1 MPRLV
6 DDQLFGKEP
15 NIVDPDLIEDGLRSK
30 QFATILDLLGYGE
43 IHGIDDPKGDGTNT
57 FQKNIFLDGTPIKNA
72 DGTENFTDVEVHLRN
87 GTSTQNAVP
96 DINGVESTIPVGVA
110 LTNSPFTTTKT
121 GTYKL
126 ASGENET
133 TVADGVTLG
142 RNQMLVNITNHGYS
156 VGEVVHWENTTAT
169 GTVQT
174 ENPQTQNILSVP
186 DSNKFVINTTFQNQS
201 FGFNETAECAVK
213 TSVGLSRTITNTNV
227 NKVRVTLQFPS
238 LQKFGDDGDI
248 SGARVQTSIR
258 ITENNG
264 NIRNP
269 VILDLTDGRTT
280 SPYLKDYE
288 IEFFKEAKY
297 FINFGAITIQLE
309 NHGFSVGDSLEVDF
323 REGRLNGTAVT
334 TTISSVTDANNFIIA
349 VSLANTEFGNING
362 QIVHITDQLQYPIV
376 LSVFRN
382 TADSTDAKLQNTT
395 NWLTYTEIQ
404 TDTSTYRG
412 FAYAAIR
419 FNAQEFQSYPKR
431 MYRVK
436 GTKVKIPGTDSNG
449 LTPIVVHDQAQADS
463 LGLAGDINGFGFIH
477 YPSGY
482 QFNGT
487 FKANKEW
494 TSDPAW
500 ILYDILT
507 TDKGFGGTEGFITED
522 QLDVFSFYS
531 ASAYSSTLIF
541 DKLTQTTEPRF
552 SCNVVLNRKNDA
564 YTLINDLCSIM
575 NAMPF
580 YGVGTLQIA
589 QDRPTNLATNESEPQ
604 YIFNLSNV
612 TEEGFTYQ
620 GAGNRTKFTAVEV
633 SYFDNETQQIDFE
646 RVNMDSDTTDR
657 LGFVRKTLK
666 SFACTSRG
674 QANRLGRWFL
684 YSQLYEAEVVSF
696 TTTLE
701 AGVIVRPSTI
711 IGIQDPVKA
720 GVRKGGRIKTGVSTT
735 QIVVDRMSIE
745 GNDLS
750 HESGSTLT
758 VILPNGKASKPR
770 TIQTIDGTTIT
781 VSSAFEDEDGNTAT
795 PQANSVYVIDSPSV
809 KLQIFRVIS
818 IEEKNDCQYTITAL
832 FHQPDKYNFVENL
845 EVPQAR
851 NITTILKE
859 KPAPSNLTA
868 SEQIVL
874 LNNRAVSKIFVSWQ
888 PIQGVKQY
896 LLGYRR
902 GNENLKTVRLSR
914 PTFELFESELGT
926 YDFLVKSYNALNK
939 LSRNISSLRFSA
951 IGKTAVPADPSGL
964 TVEPVSEQFIRLR
977 FDPSTD
983 VDVIH
988 GGSVV
993 VRHSVNTGNFATFSN
1008 AIDIVPKLSGNSTE
1022 ALVPALTGTYLIKFI
1037 DDGGRKSTNAAKVIV
1052 TQPDPQPNQV
1062 ILTERE
1068 DTDSPP
1074 FQGNKVNT
1082 FYDATFDGLLLDGT
1096 LLIDSITQN
1105 IDDLSNI
1112 DFASPITSSGSYE
1125 FANEIDMGGI
1135 FNLMLQRRFVTSGL
1149 LPNDLLD
1156 SRTANIDAWTE
1167 FDGALAEDV
1176 NAKLLVA
1183 TTELATTTS
1192 TAATYGQS
1200 ETTITIAKTSH
1211 GYAVG
1216 DQVVID
1222 FTAGSATDGNYV
1234 IQTVP
1239 NANSFTVTSTASATI
1254 SAGTS
1259 CTYGPNFSQFNTFA
1273 NGEYRGRGFKFK
1285 VELTSND
1292 PAQNINV
1299 TELGYEASVKR
1310 RTETVNTAIASQCAT
1325 NNAAKTVTFGS
1336 PFFVGTGSLGG
1347 STTAFLP
1354 TIGITLEGAV
1364 SGDYFKITSISG
1376 TQFDIETRDS
1386 SNNFKDLSFKYT
1398 AIGFGKGS

>member
-43 IHGIDDPKGDGTNT
+43 IHGIDDPQGDGSST
-57 FQKNIFLDGTPIKNA
+57 FRKNIFLDGTPIQNN

-87 GTSTQNAVP
+87 GTSDQTAVP
-96 DINGVESTIPVGVA
+96 DINGVENTIPVGVA

-121 GTYKL
+121 GTYTL
-126 ASGENET
+126 AGSGGQ
-133 TVADGVTLG
+133 TVSGVTLG
-142 RNQMLVNITNHGYS
+142 PNQMLVEIASHGYS
-156 VGEVVHWENTTAT
+156 VGEVIHWENTTAT
-169 GTVQT
+169 ATVQT
-174 ENPQTQNILSVP
+174 DNPQTQNILSIP
-186 DSNKFVINTTFQNQS
+186 DSGKFVVNTTFEDTSFQN
-201 FGFNETAECAVK
+201 GACEVK
-213 TSVGLSRTITNTNV
+213 TSIGLSRSITNTSV
-227 NKVRVTLQFPS
+227 DKVRVTMQFPA
-238 LQKFGDDGDI
+238 LQEFKDDGDI
-248 SGARVQTSIR
+248 IAAEAKISIR

-269 VILDLTDGRTT
+269 VILDVTNGRAT

-288 IEFFKEAKY
+288 IEFNRVASYLVNAGTVK
-297 FINFGAITIQLE
+297 ITLE
-309 NHGFSVGDSLEVDF
+309 NHGFSQGDNLVLDF
-323 REGRLNGTAVT
+323 QEGGFNGLAGAT
-334 TTISSVTDANNFIIA
+334 TVSQVNNANEFLIVFNNPPVQFQSDAKVVIS
-349 VSLANTEFGNING
+349 
-362 QIVHITDQLQYPIV
+362 DQLQYPIV
-376 LSVFRN
+376 LSVIRN
-382 TADSTDAKLQNTT
+382 TADGTDPALQNST
-395 NWLTYTEIQ
+395 NWLSYTEIQ
-404 TDTSTYRG
+404 TDTSTYQG

-436 GTKVKIPGTDSNG
+436 GTKVKIPDTNGG
-449 LTPIVVHDQAQADS
+449 LTPIVVHDQAQATS
-463 LGLAGDINGFGFIH
+463 LGLGTVDSFGFIH
-477 YPSGY
+477 YPDGY
-482 QFNGT
+482 VFNGT
-487 FKANKEW
+487 LKSVKEW

-500 ILYDILT
+500 ILFDILT

-552 SCNVVLNRKNDA
+552 SCNVVLNKKNDA
-564 YTLINDLCSIM
+564 YTLINDLCSVM

-580 YGVGTLQIA
+580 YGVGTLQLA

-684 YSQLYEAEVVSF
+684 YSQLHEAEVVSF

-758 VILPNGKASKPR
+758 VILPNGKASLPR
-770 TIQTIDGTTIT
+770 TISSINGTTIT
-781 VSSAFEDEDGNTAT
+781 VSSAFAYKDDDGNEVTAT

-832 FHQPDKYNFVENL
+832 FHAPDKYDFVENL

-851 NITTILKE
+851 NITTILDT

-868 SEQIVL
+868 TEQIVE

-888 PIQGVKQY
+888 PVQGVKEY
-896 LLGYRR
+896 LLGFKRD
-902 GNENLKTVRLSR
+902 NENLKVVRISR

-926 YDFLVKSYNALNK
+926 YKFFVKSYNALNK
-939 LSRNISSLRFSA
+939 LSKNTSSLTFNA

-964 TVEPVSEQFIRLR
+964 TVEPISDQFIRLR
-977 FDPSTD
+977 FNPSSD

-988 GGSVV
+988 GGTIE
-993 VRHSVNTGNFATFSN
+993 VRHTPNTGATATFGN
-1008 AIDIVPKLSGNSTE
+1008 ATQIIPKLSGNITE
-1022 ALVPALTGTYLIKFI
+1022 TLVPALTGTYLIKFI
-1037 DDGGRKSTNAAKVIV
+1037 DDGGRKSTNAAKIIV

-1082 FYDATFDGLLLDGT
+1082 FYDADFDGLLLDGT

-1112 DFASPITSSGSYE
+1112 DFAGPITSSGSYE
-1125 FANEIDMGGI
+1125 FQNEIEMGGI

-1149 LPNDLLD
+1149 LPNDLID
-1156 SRTANIDAWTE
+1156 SRTANIDTWTE
-1167 FDGALAEDV
+1167 FDGTLAEDV

-1183 TTELATTTS
+1183 TTQLDTATS
-1192 TAATYGQS
+1192 TAATYEQS
-1200 ETTITIAKTSH
+1200 GTTITITKSGH
-1211 GYAVG
+1211 GYSVG

-1222 FTAGSATDGNYV
+1222 FTAGSAVDGNYE
-1234 IQTVP
+1234 IQTITG
-1239 NANSFTVTSTASATI
+1239 STFTVTASASATI

-1259 CTYGPNFSQFNTFA
+1259 CNYGPNFSQFNTFA
-1273 NGEYRGRGFKFK
+1273 NGEYRARGFKFK
-1285 VELTSND
+1285 CELESND

-1325 NNAAKTVTFGS
+1325 NSSAKTVTFGS
-1336 PFFVGTGSLGG
+1336 PFFAGTGSLGG

-1354 TIGITLEGAV
+1354 TVGITLEGAV
-1364 SGDYFKITSISG
+1364 SGDYFKITSITG
-1376 TQFDIETRDS
+1376 TQFVIETRDS
-1386 SNNFKDLSFKYT
+1386 SNDFKDLSFKYT
-1398 AIGFGKGS
+1398 AIGFGKGT

>member
-6 DDQLFGKEP
+6 DDQLFGREP
-15 NIVDPDLIEDGLRSK
+15 NIVDPDLIEDGLSSK

-43 IHGIDDPKGDGTNT
+43 IHGIDDPEGDGTST
-57 FQKNIFLDGTPIKNA
+57 FRKNIFLDGTPIQNA
-72 DGTENFTDVEVHLRN
+72 DGTENFTDVEVHIRN
-87 GTSTQNAVP
+87 GTSTQLAVP

-121 GTYKL
+121 GTYTL
-126 ASGENET
+126 AGSGGQ
-133 TVADGVTLG
+133 TVSGVTLG
-142 RNQMLVNITNHGYS
+142 PNQMLVEISSHGYS
-156 VGEVVHWENTTAT
+156 VGEVIHWENTTAT
-169 GTVQT
+169 ATVQT
-174 ENPQTQNILSVP
+174 DNPQTQNILSVP
-186 DSNKFVINTTFQNQS
+186 DSGKFVVNTTFEDTSFQN
-201 FGFNETAECAVK
+201 GACEVK
-213 TSVGLSRTITNTNV
+213 TSVGLSRSITNTSV
-227 NKVRVTLQFPS
+227 NKVRVTMQFPA
-238 LQKFGDDGDI
+238 LQEFKDDGDI
-248 SGARVQTSIR
+248 IGAEAKISIR

-269 VILDLTDGRTT
+269 VILDVTNGRAT

-297 FINFGAITIQLE
+297 FINSGVIKIQLE

-334 TTISSVTDANNFIIA
+334 TTVSSVTDADNFIIA
-349 VSLANTEFGNING
+349 VSLANTEQGNING

-376 LSVFRN
+376 LSVIRN
-382 TADSTDAKLQNTT
+382 TADGTDSKLQNST
-395 NWLTYTEIQ
+395 NWLSYTEIQ

-449 LTPIVVHDQAQADS
+449 LTPIVVHDQAQATS
-463 LGLAGDINGFGFIH
+463 LGLGTVDSFGFIH
-477 YPSGY
+477 YPSNY

-531 ASAYSSTLIF
+531 ASSYSSTLIF
-541 DKLTQTTEPRF
+541 DRLTQTTEPRF
-552 SCNVVLNRKNDA
+552 SCNVVLNKKNDA
-564 YTLINDLCSIM
+564 YTLINDLCSVM

-720 GVRKGGRIKTGVSTT
+720 GVRKGGRIKSVTNTT
-735 QIVVDRMSIE
+735 TIVVDRMDIE

-758 VILPNGKASKPR
+758 VILPNGKASLPR
-770 TIQTIDGTTIT
+770 TISSIDGTTIT
-781 VSSAFEDEDGNTAT
+781 VSSAFAYKDDDGNEVTAT

-832 FHQPDKYNFVENL
+832 FHQPDKYDFVENL

-851 NITTILKE
+851 NITTILDR

-868 SEQIVL
+868 SEQIVV

-902 GNENLKTVRLSR
+902 GNENLKVVRLSR

-926 YDFLVKSYNALNK
+926 YDFLVSSYNALNK
-939 LSRNISSLRFSA
+939 LSRNISSLTFSA

-1052 TQPDPQPNQV
+1052 TQPDAQPNQI

-1125 FANEIDMGGI
+1125 FANEIEMGGI

-1156 SRTANIDAWTE
+1156 SRTANIDTWTE

-1183 TTELATTTS
+1183 TTQLATTTI

-1200 ETTITIAKTSH
+1200 GTTITIAKTSH

-1222 FTAGSATDGNYV
+1222 FTAGSALDGNYV

-1239 NANSFTVTSTASATI
+1239 DENSFTVTSTASATI
-1254 SAGTS
+1254 SGGTS

-1325 NNAAKTVTFGS
+1325 NSAAKTVTFGS
-1336 PFFVGTGSLGG
+1336 PFFAGTSSLGG

-1364 SGDYFKITSISG
+1364 SGDYFKITSITG
-1376 TQFDIETRDS
+1376 TQFVIETRDS